1 MCDTTILCNLDT
13 NWTVG
18 DCNVSGIPDCPMS
31 AALRLHAG
39 GCPPWPPRVPA
50 QPGRAQLTKNYY
62 Y

>member
-1 MCDTTILCNLDT
+1 MDIAMAM
-13 NWTVG
+13 G
-18 DCNVSGIPDCPMS
+18 SCNVSRIPDCPMS